1 MNDDARR
8 NTWTAVQ
15 RGQLARMA
23 FVTEYAMGCGLT
35 PIEAARVAVE
45 AERWMLQGVV
55 MSVDRIAVE
64 CAIVMGRK
72 AA

>member
-1 MNDDARR
+1 MSENAQR
-8 NTWTAVQ
+8 NTWIAIQ
-15 RGQLARMA
+15 RGQLARMD

-45 AERWMLQGVV
+45 CERWFLEGVV